1 MALHVVL
8 TLQAVILSVVGVLLG
23 VLLTF
28 PYISILFLGTGVVT
42 LAGIVVNNNIV
53 LIDTFQRLRG
63 LGMDVDEA
71 IVRTAAQRLRP
82 VMLTTITTIF
92 GLLPMVFQ
100 INADFAHGVLS
111 IGGPAS
117 EWWVQ
122 LSSAVVWGLGFS
134 TLLTLVLTP
143 VLLGAPSRLGA
154 WRRRLLSHTPLGEDR
169 EARPAE

>member
-1 MALHVVL
+1 M
-8 TLQAVILSVVGVLLG
+8 
-23 VLLTF
+23 
-28 PYISILFLGTGVVT
+28 VT

-63 LGMDVDEA
+63 LGMPVDEA

-100 INADFAHGVLS
+100 LNADFAHGTLS

-122 LSSAVVWGLGFS
+122 LSAAVVWGLGFS
-134 TLLTLVLTP
+134 TLLTLLLTP
-143 VLLGAPSRLGA
+143 VLLGAPYRIARWLGFDLEGA
-154 WRRRLLSHTPLGEDR
+154 GTKRAGDPL
-169 EARPAE
+169 PAE